1 MIKVQTGQIVEFYS
15 NSCSVVSE
23 GKEFKCKIRGRIN
36 LVVGDMVEIEI
47 ISNNDSLEGLVTK
60 RLDRVTALFKSK
72 EKVKKPIAAN
82 ITHIGILVTQS
93 PKTNLEFIDKW
104 ITISINASIEPFIIF
119 NKIDLLTNDE
129 FKKIQKIYED
139 LGIKTF
145 QISAKLRTNIDALK
159 EYLLKKTA
167 IFVGNSGSGKSTL
180 TSAIT
185 GKKILSKALSNNQG
199 VHTTSLSTL
208 YNINEMQIIDSPGVR
223 DIDIDHLKLK
233 EIILGFPEI
242 MHHSLNC
249 VFPNCSHQIDDGCA
263 VKTALKNGD
272 IKESR
277 YNNFIFLS
285 NQEKIR

>member
-15 NSCSVVSE
+15 NSCSVVSAGE
-23 GKEFKCKIRGRIN
+23 EFKCKIRGRIN

-47 ISNNDSLEGLVTK
+47 ISNNDNLEGLVTK

-233 EIILGFPEI
+233 EITLGFPEI

-263 VKTALKNGD
+263 VKTAMKNGD

>member
-23 GKEFKCKIRGRIN
+23 GEEFKCKIRGRIN
-36 LVVGDMVEIEI
+36 LVVGDMVEIEK

-129 FKKIQKIYED
+129 FKEIQKIYED

-145 QISAKLRTNIDALK
+145 QISAKLRTNINVLK

-272 IKESR
+272 VKESR

>member
-1 MIKVQTGQIVEFYS
+1 MF
-15 NSCSVVSE
+15 
-23 GKEFKCKIRGRIN
+23 
-36 LVVGDMVEIEI
+36 EIEK

-129 FKKIQKIYED
+129 FKEIQKIYED

-145 QISAKLRTNIDALK
+145 QISAKLRTNIDVLK

-263 VKTALKNGD
+263 VKTALKNGEV
-272 IKESR
+272 KESR

>member
-23 GKEFKCKIRGRIN
+23 GEEFKCKIRGRIN
-36 LVVGDMVEIEI
+36 LVVGDMVEIEK

-129 FKKIQKIYED
+129 FKEIQKIYED

-145 QISAKLRTNIDALK
+145 QISAKLRTNIDVLK

-233 EIILGFPEI
+233 EITLGFPEI

>member
-47 ISNNDSLEGLVTK
+47 ISSNDSLEGLVTK

-233 EIILGFPEI
+233 EITLGFPEI

>member
-23 GKEFKCKIRGRIN
+23 GEEFKCKIRGRIN
-36 LVVGDMVEIEI
+36 LVVGDMVEIEK

-129 FKKIQKIYED
+129 FKEIQKIYED

-145 QISAKLRTNIDALK
+145 QISAKLRTNIDVLK

-233 EIILGFPEI
+233 EITLGFPEI

-272 IKESR
+272 VKESR

>member
-15 NSCSVVSE
+15 NSCSVASK

-47 ISNNDSLEGLVTK
+47 ISNNDNLEGLVTK

-72 EKVKKPIAAN
+72 DKVKKPIAAN

-129 FKKIQKIYED
+129 FKEIQKIYED

-145 QISAKLRTNIDALK
+145 QISAKLRTNIDVLK

-233 EIILGFPEI
+233 EITLGFPEI

-272 IKESR
+272 VKESR

>member
-15 NSCSVVSE
+15 NSCSVASK

-129 FKKIQKIYED
+129 FKEIQKIYED

-145 QISAKLRTNIDALK
+145 QISAKLRTNIDVLK

-233 EIILGFPEI
+233 EITLGFPEI

-263 VKTALKNGD
+263 VKTAMKNGD